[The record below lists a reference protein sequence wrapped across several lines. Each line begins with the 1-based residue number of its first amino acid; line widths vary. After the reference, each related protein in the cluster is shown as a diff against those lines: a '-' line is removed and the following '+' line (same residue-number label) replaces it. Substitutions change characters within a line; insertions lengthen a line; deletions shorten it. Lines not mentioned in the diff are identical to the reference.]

1 MMNTPPY
8 VVVIA
13 LLIGSMFSLSSM
25 EKAPSPV
32 VAQNQNPINSS
43 ISHKMGVRIV
53 SPLAN
58 TSVPAGVLTIKG
70 ISSDTP
76 TTDCTVSVDWND
88 LKPMQNVTA
97 TGPGGVKDYSNW
109 TYTYT
114 GKYHVISPGTNE
126 LTSKITCIMNPNNT
140 TSKYNSINV
149 TGIKNVAATPSIPP
163 S

>member
-1 MMNTPPY
+1 MNTPTY
-8 VVVIA
+8 LVVIV
-13 LLIGSMFSLSSM
+13 LLIGSMLSLSST
-25 EKAPSPV
+25 EKVTSPV
-32 VAQNQNPINSS
+32 VAQIQNPINSS

-97 TGPGGVKDYSNW
+97 TGLGGVKDYSNW
-109 TYTYT
+109 TYTYN
-114 GKYHVISPGTNE
+114 GKYHLINLGTNE

-140 TSKYNSINV
+140 TIKYNSINV
-149 TGIKNVAATPSIPP
+149 TGIKNGTATPTIPP